1 MPTMSPASMTSRKTI
16 RSVAS
21 IRLPSI
27 ALLCDQGPL
36 GLVFVKIVKEAV
48 GAGLQRPN
56 IKADLAAGGNDL
68 LVFEIVAF
76 EFSWRRIEVL
86 DRELHSFVCRD
97 GQLRWCEF
105 LLFEAQ

>member
-56 IKADLAAGGNDL
+56 IEADLAAGGNDFL
-68 LVFEIVAF
+68 GLEIVAF
-76 EFSWRRIEVL
+76 ELCRRRIEVL
-86 DRELHSFVCRD
+86 DGELHAFVGGG
-97 GQLRWCEF
+97 GQLGWGEVWVFCG
-105 LLFEAQ
+105 